1 MDQGKQV
8 FKKRG
13 RRICTGKFKQVT
25 TASAIREE
33 ASKGKHVTRARG
45 WWKRGDVAACATH
58 ANMACWVHQDSILDD
73 DEVIQGLREAWD
85 QESSRMNWKY
95 GCKVRNVTTG
105 YARKLGVE
113 VVTTSQERHGRGTD
127 QPTKEGWVR
136 VAFVSSNKEDI
147 LRSRWVEK
155 KKESAQY
162 GQN

>member
-1 MDQGKQV
+1 
-8 FKKRG
+8 
-13 RRICTGKFKQVT
+13 
-25 TASAIREE
+25 
-33 ASKGKHVTRARG
+33 
-45 WWKRGDVAACATH
+45 
-58 ANMACWVHQDSILDD
+58 
-73 DEVIQGLREAWD
+73 
-85 QESSRMNWKY
+85 MNWRY

-136 VAFVSSNKEDI
+136 VAFVCSNKADI

-155 KKESAQY
+155 KESARY